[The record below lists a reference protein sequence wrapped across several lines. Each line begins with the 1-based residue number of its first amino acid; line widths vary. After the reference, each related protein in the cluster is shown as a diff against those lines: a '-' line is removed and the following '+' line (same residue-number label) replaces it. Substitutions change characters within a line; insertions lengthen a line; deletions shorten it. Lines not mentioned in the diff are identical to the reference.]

1 MKTSK
6 TRRAPTVETRAAK
19 GKPTTKPITKA
30 KPTTKAKPATKAS
43 PAAKGMKGKPAKKT
57 TTSSRL
63 GKAVF
68 VLTKMPG
75 CAFLQLKREGS
86 HDWILG
92 AKVGSLKKGSALV
105 DAIKARCGLR
115 EHYDL
120 TQVKAAHNPHWYFTL
135 RGADGAKLGGLGGF
149 ATEAD
154 AEAGIAL
161 VARTARGAV
170 LAV

>member
-1 MKTSK
+1 MKT
-6 TRRAPTVETRAAK
+6 AAAK
-19 GKPTTKPITKA
+19 PTAKASPVTKA
-30 KPTTKAKPATKAS
+30 KPTTKAK

-57 TTSSRL
+57 TTSPRL

-75 CAFLQLKREGS
+75 GAFLQLKVEGS
-86 HDWILG
+86 HDWIFG
-92 AKVGSLKKGSALV
+92 AKVGSLKKGGALV
-105 DAIKARCGLR
+105 DAIKARCGRR
-115 EHYDL
+115 EHYAL

-135 RGADGAKLGGLGGF
+135 RGADGTKLGGLGGF

-161 VARTARGAV
+161 VARTAPAAALGV
-170 LAV
+170 